1 VAHSDISLH
10 KIALPL
16 TTLYYASCGQ
26 GPPLIIV
33 PATISRIR
41 DWQPLIRFMG
51 QKFTTLFFE
60 LPGHGGS
67 TPFPQPFSSKLV
79 GQTVEDLIN
88 ALQFDTITL
97 MGFSF
102 GGILTLRVLDQIQ
115 SRINR
120 LVLLSPCVSH
130 RTLLYSP
137 IRIILLRMLVKIMI
151 RRSPQVF
158 FLKMLHNEALVD
170 YVLLML
176 RKWGHVEFYGN
187 ALRNTLLSLPGSTLD
202 VLTYQINEILCSD
215 PISEINVCDTPCI
228 LGMSRLDP
236 LLSFEMTKKSILG
249 KFKDVWVESYD
260 LPYHQPPEPFTF
272 DGLNQEYGGLL
283 EKFS

>member
-1 VAHSDISLH
+1 MGQSKISLQT
-10 KIALPL
+10 IDLPL

-26 GPPLIIV
+26 GPPLVIV

-51 QKFTTLFFE
+51 QKFTTIFFE

-67 TPFPQPFSSKLV
+67 TPFPQPFSSMLV
-79 GQTVEDLIN
+79 GQMVEDFID
-88 ALQFDTITL
+88 ALQFETITL

-102 GGILTLRVLDQIQ
+102 GGILTLRVLKQIRP
-115 SRINR
+115 RINR

-137 IRIILLRMLVKIMI
+137 IRIRLLRMLTKILV
-151 RRSPQVF
+151 RPSPQAF
-158 FLKMLHNEALVD
+158 FLGMMHNQALVD

-176 RKWGHVEFYGN
+176 RRWGHVEFYGD

-202 VLTYQINEILCSD
+202 VLAYQLNEILTAD
-215 PISEINVCDTPCI
+215 PISEVDPCDIPCVF
-228 LGMSRLDP
+228 GMSRLDP
-236 LLSFEMTKKSILG
+236 LLNFEMTKKSILD
-249 KFKDVWVESYD
+249 KFRDVWVESYD

-272 DGLNQEYGGLL
+272 EGLNRDYGNLL
-283 EKFS
+283 EELA

>member
-1 VAHSDISLH
+1 
-10 KIALPL
+10 
-16 TTLYYASCGQ
+16 
-26 GPPLIIV
+26 
-33 PATISRIR
+33 
-41 DWQPLIRFMG
+41 MG

-79 GQTVEDLIN
+79 GQTMEDLIN
-88 ALQFDTITL
+88 VLQFDTITL

-115 SRINR
+115 PRINR

-137 IRIILLRMLVKIMI
+137 IRLILLRMLVKIMI
-151 RRSPQVF
+151 RRSPQAF
-158 FLKMLHNEALVD
+158 FLKMMHNEALVD

-176 RKWGHVEFYGN
+176 KKWGHVEFYGD

-228 LGMSRLDP
+228 FGMSRLDP

-272 DGLNQEYGGLL
+272 EGLNQEYGGLL

>member
-1 VAHSDISLH
+1 VDQPDISLQ
-10 KIALPL
+10 KITLPL

-26 GPPLIIV
+26 GPPLVIV

-67 TPFPQPFSSKLV
+67 TPFPQSFSSKLV

-102 GGILTLRVLDQIQ
+102 GGILTLRILNQIQ
-115 SRINR
+115 PRINR
-120 LVLLSPCVSH
+120 LVLISPCISH
-130 RTLLYSP
+130 HTLLYSP
-137 IRIILLRMLVKIMI
+137 IRIMFLRMLVIIMV
-151 RRSPQVF
+151 RRSPQAFV
-158 FLKMLHNEALVD
+158 LKMIHNEALVD

-176 RKWGHVEFYGN
+176 KKWGHVEFYGN

-202 VLTYQINEILCSD
+202 VLTYQINEILNTD
-215 PISEINVCDTPCI
+215 PISEVDAYDTPCI
-228 LGMSRLDP
+228 FGMSRLDP
-236 LLSFEMTKKSILG
+236 LLCFEMTKKSILE
-249 KFKDVWVESYD
+249 KFKDVWMDCHD
-260 LPYHQPPEPFTF
+260 LPYHQPPEPFSF
-272 DGLNQEYGGLL
+272 DGLNQEYGRLL
-283 EKFS
+283 AQFS

>member
-1 VAHSDISLH
+1 MEQLDLSFH
-10 KIALPL
+10 KIDLPL
-16 TTLYYASCGQ
+16 TSLSYASCGQ

-67 TPFPQPFSSKLV
+67 TPFPQPFSSRLV

-88 ALQFDTITL
+88 ALQFNTITL

-102 GGILTLRVLDQIQ
+102 GGILTLHILAQIKP
-115 SRINR
+115 RINR
-120 LVLLSPCVSH
+120 IVLLSPCVSH
-130 RTLLYSP
+130 STLLYSRP
-137 IRIILLRMLVKIMI
+137 RIMLLRMLIKIMI
-151 RRSPQVF
+151 RRSPQAL
-158 FLKMLHNEALVD
+158 FLKMMHNEALVD

-187 ALRNTLLSLPGSTLD
+187 ALRSTLLSLPGSTLD
-202 VLTYQINEILCSD
+202 VLTYQINEILCAD
-215 PISEINVCDTPCI
+215 PISEAEFCDIPCI
-228 LGMSRLDP
+228 FGMSRLDP
-236 LLSFEMTKKSILG
+236 LLDFELTKKSILA
-249 KFKDVWVESYD
+249 KFKDVWLESYD
-260 LPYHQPPEPFTF
+260 WPYHQPPEPFTF